1 MNLSMNKAWILTL
14 GLALLAPGLSGPGTA
29 ARAAE
34 PREAVVAV
42 APVTAGTGSGVL
54 RLPGTVLSKQDAQI
68 SAEVTGRLTW
78 VAEVGERI
86 AEGEPL
92 AIIDD
97 HLLKLQLRN
106 DWAEIERIK
115 ADIEYNKRQIS
126 RLQRLASENNT
137 SKSGLD
143 EMQSRLQMLQQQ
155 LAIAEIDRDRTVYDL
170 GRARVRAP
178 FPGVIVS
185 REASVGEYTEP
196 GSPLLR
202 LVDTEDLEISVN
214 APLRSA
220 RFNRPK
226 SVVDVESGD
235 LRLTAEIRA
244 IVPVGDPRSRM
255 MEMRLA
261 LEPGHWY
268 IGEAVTVE
276 LADTAPG
283 KTTDVPRD
291 ALVLRDGEV
300 YVYVLSKDDTAVKVP
315 VETGAGRDEKI
326 AVDGLLAPGDLVVV
340 RGAER
345 LRDGQPVK
353 VSSQS
358 PLAIAPGG

>member
-1 MNLSMNKAWILTL
+1 MNRISMNRAWIVTL
-14 GLALLAPGLSGPGTA
+14 GLALLVPGLSVPGTA

-34 PREAVVAV
+34 PQAAVVEV
-42 APVTAGTGSGVL
+42 APVTPGTGSAVL
-54 RLPGTVLSKQDAQI
+54 RLPGTVLSKRDAKI

-115 ADIEYNKRQIS
+115 ADMEYNQRQIH
-126 RLQRLASENNT
+126 RLERLASQNNT

-155 LAIAEIDRDRTVYDL
+155 LAIADIDRDRTVYDL

-178 FPGVIVS
+178 FSGVIVS

-196 GSPLLR
+196 GAPLLR

-214 APLRSA
+214 APLRVA
-220 RFNRPK
+220 HFNQPK
-226 SVVDVESGD
+226 SVVEVESGD
-235 LRLTAEIRA
+235 LRLKAEIRA
-244 IVPVGDPRSRM
+244 IVPVGDSRSRM

-276 LADTAPG
+276 LADSAPE
-283 KTTDVPRD
+283 TTTTVPRD

-300 YVYVLSKDDTAVKVP
+300 YVYVISRDNTAVKVP
-315 VETGAGRDEKI
+315 VKTGAGRDQKI

-353 VSSQS
+353 ISQS
-358 PLAIAPGG
+358 QLAVVPGG

>member
-1 MNLSMNKAWILTL
+1 MSKAWTLIL
-14 GLALLAPGLSGPGTA
+14 GAALLGPGLSGTGTA

-34 PREAVVAV
+34 SRPAVVEV
-42 APVTAGTGSGVL
+42 ALVTPGTGSAVL
-54 RLPGTVLSKQDAQI
+54 KLPGTVLSKRDAQI

-78 VAEVGERI
+78 VAEVGDSI

-115 ADIEYNKRQIS
+115 ADIEYNQRQIY
-126 RLQRLASENNT
+126 RLERLASQNNT

-155 LAIAEIDRDRTVYDL
+155 LAIAEVDRDRTVYDL

-178 FPGVIVS
+178 FSGVIVS
-185 REASVGEYTEP
+185 REASLGEYTEP
-196 GSPLLR
+196 GAPLLR

-214 APLRSA
+214 APLRAA
-220 RFNRPK
+220 RFNQPK
-226 SVVDVESGD
+226 SLVEVASGD

-255 MEMRLA
+255 MEIRLA
-261 LEPGHWY
+261 LAPGHWY

-276 LADTAPG
+276 LADSTPET
-283 KTTDVPRD
+283 TTDVPRD

-300 YVYVLSKDDTAVKVP
+300 YVYIISGDNTAVKVP
-315 VETGAGRDEKI
+315 VTAGTARGQKI
-326 AVDGLLAPGDLVVV
+326 AVEGLLAPGDLVVV

-353 VSSQS
+353 VSQS
-358 PLAIAPGG
+358 HLAGGSGG